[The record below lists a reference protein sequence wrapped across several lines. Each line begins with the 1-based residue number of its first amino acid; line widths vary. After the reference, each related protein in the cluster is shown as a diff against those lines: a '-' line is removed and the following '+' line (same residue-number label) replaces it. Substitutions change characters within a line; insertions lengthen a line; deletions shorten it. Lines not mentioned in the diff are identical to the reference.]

1 MTNTTIGQRLKKLR
15 GKRTQ
20 NEVSI
25 KLGLSRGRYAHY
37 ENDRVEPDIP
47 TIKKLATFYNV
58 STDYLLGYEDMDD
71 TYEVTVAGKEVN
83 LSSEEYLVFEEIK
96 KHPIMFNDLQTNTEK
111 KVKELIRMWE
121 YTKKVREDYEA
132 ELDPDDDGMDPLP
145 ERD

>member
-1 MTNTTIGQRLKKLR
+1 MGQRLKDLR

-47 TIKKLATFYNV
+47 TIKKLASFYNV
-58 STDYLLGYEDMDD
+58 TTDFLLGYEDLDSH
-71 TYEVTVAGKEVN
+71 EVVVAGKEVK
-83 LSSEEYLVFEEIK
+83 LSTEEYQVFEEIK

-121 YTKKVREDYEA
+121 YTKKVRDDYEA
-132 ELDPDDDGMDPLP
+132 ELDPDDDGMGPLP
-145 ERD
+145 DRD